1 MSLVDFSHSQ
11 NSNINIPMC
20 ETKEENNCAWKKQR
34 DLGAILQT
42 NGTCKPCKKYDYSGM
57 QTFQNENVE
66 DKYMH
71 QKQLTYQ
78 FAYPQVLT
86 IYQEYLIYD
95 GIGMIGSVGGT
106 LGMFIGFSF
115 SNAISSILKFLQFNL
130 NIK

>member
-1 MSLVDFSHSQ
+1 
-11 NSNINIPMC
+11 MC

-106 LGMFIGFSF
+106 LGMFIGFSL
-115 SNAISSILKFLQFNL
+115 SNTISSILNFLQLNL
-130 NIK
+130 NIKRNL